1 MHIGGHTQDFL
12 LHGQESAHK
21 NGIVKTFTHTDI
33 PIHPCTL
40 LKKEKEKQR
49 AKPSTHQTWRLPLVV
64 LSCPMWWWATAGK
77 LDTFTHTGPR
87 HLSPRSRVCA
97 QEWHRKDIHSHSHSH
112 PPMHTTK
119 TKSKTLNSPNMTPS
133 FSCPLM
139 SNVVL
144 ADGHE
149 AWQILLRTAPRR
161 RPFRL
166 RQYRQKTFLDV
177 FSTYCNISR
186 QQWPF

>member
-1 MHIGGHTQDFL
+1 MCSTNIPTSLANNPLSNKLYNNLVLLGFTSSPGWLLVTRTRGAWWCRYRGHC
-12 LHGQESAHK
+12 GS
-21 NGIVKTFTHTDI
+21 
-33 PIHPCTL
+33 
-40 LKKEKEKQR
+40 
-49 AKPSTHQTWRLPLVV
+49 
-64 LSCPMWWWATAGK
+64 
-77 LDTFTHTGPR
+77 GPR

-112 PPMHTTK
+112 PPMNTTK

-144 ADGHE
+144 ADGQE
-149 AWQILLRTAPRR
+149 AWQILLRTAPRW